1 MEIKDKA
8 VICESIGDILSPTA
22 DKLAKA
28 GHVRD
33 GGAYIEQMGKV
44 ACRKSVMDENQ
55 YMVRKCKEFI
65 AA

>member
-28 GHVRD
+28 GDVRD
-33 GGAYIEQMGKV
+33 GGA
-44 ACRKSVMDENQ
+44 
-55 YMVRKCKEFI
+55 
-65 AA
+65 

>member
-1 MEIKDKA
+1 MGIKDKA

-28 GHVRD
+28 GDVRD
-33 GGAYIEQMGKV
+33 GGAYMERVGKV
-44 ACRKSVMDENQ
+44 ACWNSGIDENQ